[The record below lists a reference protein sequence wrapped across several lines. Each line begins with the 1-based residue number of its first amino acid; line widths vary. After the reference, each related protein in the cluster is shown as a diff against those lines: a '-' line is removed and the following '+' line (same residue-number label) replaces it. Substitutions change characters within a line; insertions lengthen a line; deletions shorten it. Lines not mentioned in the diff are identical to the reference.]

1 MPPADRGRTLLS
13 IARAAIARALGHE
26 GTADEEAPW
35 LQDMGACFV
44 TLTHKGRLRGCI
56 GSIQARRPLLQDVKE
71 NAVAAALHDPRFPPL
86 VAQELEHT
94 QIEISLLSPM
104 QALTFTNEADAL
116 AQLRPGVD
124 GLVFA
129 FERYRST
136 FLPQVWE
143 QLPDPREFMAQLK
156 NKAGLPRQFWAEGVR
171 LHRYSVRQWT
181 ETELTE
187 PKAEIAARP

>member
-1 MPPADRGRTLLS
+1 M
-13 IARAAIARALGHE
+13 ARAAITRALGRE
-26 GTADEEAPW
+26 GPADEVAPW

-44 TLTHKGRLRGCI
+44 TLTQKGRLRGCI
-56 GSIQARRPLLQDVKE
+56 GSIQARRPLAQDVQA
-71 NAVAAALHDPRFPPL
+71 NAVAAALCDPRFPPL

-94 QIEISLLSPM
+94 QIEVSLLSPM
-104 QALTFTNEADAL
+104 QALTFTNEADAV

-124 GLVFA
+124 GLVFEFA
-129 FERYRST
+129 HYRST

-171 LHRYSVRQWT
+171 LYRYSVRQWK

-187 PKAEIAARP
+187 PKAEIATRP